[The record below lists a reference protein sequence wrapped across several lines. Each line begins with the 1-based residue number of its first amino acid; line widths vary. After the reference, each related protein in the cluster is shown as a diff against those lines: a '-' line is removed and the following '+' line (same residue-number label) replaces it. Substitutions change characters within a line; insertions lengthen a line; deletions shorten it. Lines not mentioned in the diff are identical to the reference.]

1 MRLRRSSGWIVS
13 LSAATVVSA
22 TLVAGAAS
30 APAQPA
36 GPLAGRTVYLDP
48 GHSGANDHTLTSQV
62 PTGRGGTKDCQ
73 TTGTSTNDGYAE
85 HTFTWQLA
93 ELVRGELVALGAHV
107 LLSRSDDSSVGSC
120 VDRRAQDANDSA
132 ADAVVSL
139 HADGAAA
146 DAHGFHVN
154 YSAPPLN
161 ETQAGPSVSLA
172 TSIRDALVTAGI
184 TPSTYLGVDGLVG
197 RDDLT
202 GLNLSQRPSVLV
214 ETGNMRNANDAA
226 LMTDPAGRA
235 QLARAVVAG
244 IVVFLG

>member
-13 LSAATVVSA
+13 LSVATAVAA
-22 TLVAGAAS
+22 TLVAGA

-48 GHSGANDHTLTSQV
+48 GHSGANDHSITTQV

-93 ELVRGELVALGAHV
+93 ELVRAELLSLGAHV

-120 VDRRAQDANDSA
+120 VDRRAHEANDSA

-184 TPSTYLGVDGLVG
+184 TPSTYLGADGLLG

-235 QLARAVVAG
+235 QLAHAVAAG
-244 IVVFLG
+244 IVAFLG